1 MIPLNGRFEF
11 IESDKFSDGNITIPS
26 NSTHFI
32 VSAHRSTGGGNQ
44 VNLNHALLKVRRTG
58 VLDPGFDCLVPA
70 GVIISHL
77 DNFIPGTTQIT
88 YATGNSEPEIISFY
102 RFKST

>member
-1 MIPLNGRFEF
+1 MIPLNGRYEF
-11 IESDKFSDGNITIPS
+11 IRTDKFSDGSITIPT
-26 NSTHFI
+26 NATHFI
-32 VSAHRSTGGGNQ
+32 VSAHRATGGGNQ
-44 VNLNHALLKVRRTG
+44 VNLNHAILKVKRTG
-58 VLDPGFDCLVPA
+58 SLDVGFDCLIPS
-70 GVIISHL
+70 GEFITNL